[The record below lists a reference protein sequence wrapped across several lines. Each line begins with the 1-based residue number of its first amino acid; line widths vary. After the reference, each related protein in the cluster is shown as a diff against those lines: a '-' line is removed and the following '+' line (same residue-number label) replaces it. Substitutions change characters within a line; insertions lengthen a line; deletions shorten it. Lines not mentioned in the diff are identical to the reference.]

1 MNNVNYSG
9 RISKITPAVRGDKEF
24 CYVTIARNNG
34 KTKDGKDIPADFI
47 TFQAWNGNAQFF
59 KQHCTVGEHVA
70 VEAHLKMNNYEKD
83 GQKRSDLIVVID
95 EIDRGDKRGNAAPT
109 PAPEE
114 TNTSEE
120 IDISNDDLP
129 F

>member
-1 MNNVNYSG
+1 MNNVTFTG
-9 RISKITPAVRGDKEF
+9 RISRITPASRGNKKF
-24 CYVTIARNNG
+24 CYITIAHNNG

-47 TFQAWNGNAQFF
+47 SFQAWEKTAEIIE
-59 KQHCTVGEHVA
+59 QHCAVGEYAA

-83 GQKRSDLIVVID
+83 GQKRSELVAVID
-95 EIDRGDKRGNAAPT
+95 RIERGDKRGTNAA

>member
-9 RISKITPAVRGDKEF
+9 RISKITPANRGDKEF

-47 TFQAWNGNAQFF
+47 SFQAWGNNAQFL
-59 KQHCTVGEHVA
+59 KQYCAVGEHIA

-83 GQKRSDLIVVID
+83 GQKRSELIVVID
-95 EIDRGDKRGNAAPT
+95 EIDRGDKRGTNAA